1 MEREA
6 LLSGLVHPG
15 GREPAPGSLALVQAF
30 VNSVDAEH
38 GPDLFE
44 DAAGLGEWLDRHGL
58 GAEVRFDDPA
68 AAREV
73 REALR
78 SLLRANNGEPGDPGA
93 TEILDRAARRARLEP
108 EFGPARPDSP
118 ERVVVATPPDS
129 PERVVVAA
137 RPALVPRGD
146 GVDGAVGHVLA
157 AAFAAMLD
165 GSWARLKACPRDVCG
180 WAFYDRSS
188 NASATWCSM
197 RVCGGRVKAGAYYR
211 RRRAALHDPVQ

>member
-1 MEREA
+1 VEREA

-15 GREPAPGSLALVQAF
+15 DREPAPGELRLVQAF

-38 GPDLFE
+38 GPDLF
-44 DAAGLGEWLDRHGL
+44 DGAAGLAEWLERHGL
-58 GAEVRFDDPA
+58 AADVGPDDPA

-78 SLLRANNGEPGDPGA
+78 ALLHANNGAPSDPA
-93 TEILDRAARRARLEP
+93 AEAVLDRAARRSRLEP
-108 EFGPARPDSP
+108 AFGAG
-118 ERVVVATPPDS
+118 
-129 PERVVVAA
+129 
-137 RPALVPRGD
+137 ALVPRAD
-146 GVDGAVGHVLA
+146 GVDGAIGRVLA

-165 GSWARLKACPRDVCG
+165 GSWRRLKACPREVCG

-211 RRRAALHDPVQ
+211 RRRAGAR

>member
-15 GREPAPGSLALVQAF
+15 GREPAPGGLRLVQAF
-30 VNSVDAEH
+30 VNSVDLEH
-38 GPDLFE
+38 GPDLFDE
-44 DAAGLGEWLDRHGL
+44 EAGLAEWLDRQAL
-58 GAEVRFDDPA
+58 ATDVAEADLA

-78 SLLRANNGEPGDPGA
+78 ALLHANNGAPPDPGPEA
-93 TEILDRAARRARLEP
+93 VLDRAARRAQLEP
-108 EFGPARPDSP
+108 EFG
-118 ERVVVATPPDS
+118 
-129 PERVVVAA
+129 AA
-137 RPALVPRGD
+137 ALVPRAG
-146 GVDGAVGHVLA
+146 GVDGAIGRVLA

-165 GSWARLKACPRDVCG
+165 GSWRRLKACPREVCG

-197 RVCGGRVKAGAYYR
+197 QVCGGRAKAGAYYR
-211 RRRAALHDPVQ
+211 RRRAARA

>member
-15 GREPAPGSLALVQAF
+15 DREPAPGSLALVQAF

-58 GAEVRFDDPA
+58 GAEVRYDDA
-68 AAREV
+68 AVAREV

-78 SLLRANNGEPGDPGA
+78 SLLHANNGAPGDPGA
-93 TEILDRAARRARLEP
+93 TGVLDRAARRARLEP
-108 EFGPARPDSP
+108 EFGADPSDSP
-118 ERVVVATPPDS
+118 GGVAPAARSDP

-137 RPALVPRGD
+137 RPALVPRAG

-165 GSWARLKACPRDVCG
+165 GRWARLKACPREVCG

>member
-1 MEREA
+1 VEREA

-15 GREPAPGSLALVQAF
+15 DREPAPGSLALVQAF

-44 DAAGLGEWLDRHGL
+44 DTAGLAEWLERHGL
-58 GAEVRFDDPA
+58 AAEVRPDDPA
-68 AAREV
+68 VAREV

-78 SLLRANNGEPGDPGA
+78 SLLHANNGAPGDPDA
-93 TEILDRAARRARLEP
+93 EAVLDRAARRARLEP
-108 EFGPARPDSP
+108 VFGAARPTRP
-118 ERVVVATPPDS
+118 EPADEGAASRVG
-129 PERVVVAA
+129 A
-137 RPALVPRGD
+137 RPALVPQAG

-165 GSWARLKACPRDVCG
+165 GSWVRLKACPREVCG

-197 RVCGGRVKAGAYYR
+197 RVCGGREKAGAYYR
-211 RRRAALHDPVQ
+211 RRRAALQDFLQ

>member
-1 MEREA
+1 VEREA

-15 GREPAPGSLALVQAF
+15 DREPAPGALRLVQAF

-44 DAAGLGEWLDRHGL
+44 DAAGLAEWLERHGL
-58 GAEVRFDDPA
+58 GADLGAADTA

-78 SLLRANNGEPGDPGA
+78 ALLHVNNGAPPDPVAEA
-93 TEILDRAARRARLEP
+93 TLDRAARRARLEP
-108 EFGPARPDSP
+108 AFG
-118 ERVVVATPPDS
+118 
-129 PERVVVAA
+129 AA
-137 RPALVPRGD
+137 ALVPRAS
-146 GVDGAVGHVLA
+146 GVDGAIGQVLA

-165 GSWARLKACPRDVCG
+165 GSWRRLKACPREVCG
-180 WAFYDRSS
+180 WAFYDRST

-197 RVCGGRVKAGAYYR
+197 RVCGGRAKAGAYYR
-211 RRRAALHDPVQ
+211 RRRAAGG

>member
-15 GREPAPGSLALVQAF
+15 GREPAPGGLKLVQGF
-30 VNSVDAEH
+30 VNSVDLEH
-38 GPDLFE
+38 GPDLLD
-44 DAAGLGEWLDRHGL
+44 DAAGLAEWLRRRGFTTDV
-58 GAEVRFDDPA
+58 GADDPV

-78 SLLRANNGEPGDPGA
+78 ALLHANNGAPPDPGA
-93 TEILDRAARRARLEP
+93 EEVLDRAARRARLEP
-108 EFGPARPDSP
+108 EFG
-118 ERVVVATPPDS
+118 
-129 PERVVVAA
+129 AA
-137 RPALVPRGD
+137 ALVPRAG
-146 GVDGAVGHVLA
+146 GVDGAIGRVLA

-165 GSWARLKACPRDVCG
+165 GSWRRLKACPREVCG

-197 RVCGGRVKAGAYYR
+197 QVCGGRAKAGAYYR
-211 RRRAALHDPVQ
+211 RRRAARA